1 MSWSC
6 ELLFTNSS
14 CCFSVNLLKLGSG
27 ANVIGK
33 IEQSRKSDCRP
44 QRRRIPLQWRQCDK
58 TQCLRGHCELFLFSR
73 QKRCRFGRSSAL
85 HHIAENER
93 YHHHRS
99 WRNKLP
105 KIQCIA
111 MDGRFECSCWRD
123 WPNKLW
129 KSNYRFWL
137 NSKLAKLSN
146 TSVIYC
152 QRYIN

>member
-73 QKRCRFGRSSAL
+73 QKRCRFGRSSVL

-93 YHHHRS
+93 YHHYRS

-105 KIQCIA
+105 RIQRMGESSA
-111 MDGRFECSCWRD
+111 
-123 WPNKLW
+123 
-129 KSNYRFWL
+129 
-137 NSKLAKLSN
+137 LAKEN
-146 TSVIYC
+146 GQTSFEKANYGF
-152 QRYIN
+152 